1 MDAPLPDNEH
11 LRLEALRALE
21 MLDTP
26 PEQDFDDIVRLATH
40 LCGKR
45 ACVISLIDR
54 ERQWFKARAGFYL
67 SETPRSQAIC
77 AYTILGKDLLE
88 IPDTLADECFRT
100 HPAATAREGVRF
112 YAGVPLLLHDRY
124 AIGTLCVFDESPGR
138 LDEHQREAL
147 QILARQTCRLFELKH
162 SILTEKNLKK
172 ELIFR
177 LELDHINSEARD
189 SYIAGEPPPRVF
201 ERVLKATLEATQSE
215 FGFMG
220 EVFHDEQGAPY
231 LQSHAITDI
240 SWNNATRALYA
251 ASQANGMR
259 FTRLDSLFGA
269 TLVTGETVISNDPAN
284 DPRRGGLPH
293 GHPPLKCYLGLAI
306 RLGDE
311 LVGMIGLANRP
322 GGYDR
327 ALVESLEPLTLMS
340 SGLIRSMRI
349 ERQRNELQERVVRE
363 LQSEI
368 LLREVHHRVKNNMQV
383 ICSMLDLQS
392 RRLNDIRQRAVF
404 TDCRERIRAMSL
416 IHERLYATHCYDR
429 IEFADYLR
437 EMVPLI
443 VESNIPDTTQVHID
457 IDVKP
462 LDVSLDLAS
471 PLALIASEILLNSI
485 KHGFHG
491 RSDCKLQVILDR
503 EGPDCRLT
511 ISDDGPGIEPTT
523 QDRAPESLGMQLID
537 ALIRQIHGHIEF
549 ASLLGGLSTIIHW
562 RAS

>member
-1 MDAPLPDNEH
+1 MEAPLPDNEH
-11 LRLEALRALE
+11 LRLETLRALE

-26 PEQDFDDIVRLATH
+26 PEQDFDDLVRLAVH
-40 LCGKR
+40 LCGKQ

-54 ERQWFKARAGFYL
+54 ERQWFKARAGISL
-67 SETPRSQAIC
+67 SETPRSNAIC

-88 IPDTLADECFRT
+88 IPDTLADERFRT
-100 HPAATAREGVRF
+100 HPAVATEEGVRF
-112 YAGVPLLLHDRY
+112 YAGVPLLLHNRY
-124 AIGTLCVFDESPGR
+124 AIGTLCVFDSSPGQ
-138 LDEHQREAL
+138 LDEHQKEAL
-147 QILARQTCRLFELKH
+147 HILARQTCRLFELKH

-201 ERVLKATLEATQSE
+201 ERVLKAMLEATQSE

-231 LQSHAITDI
+231 LQSHAMTDI
-240 SWNNATRALYA
+240 SWNEATHALYA

-259 FTRLDSLFGA
+259 FTRLDSLFGV
-269 TLVTGETVISNDPAN
+269 TLLTGENVISNAPAS

-322 GGYDR
+322 GGYDTT
-327 ALVESLEPLTLMS
+327 LVESLEPLTLMC

-349 ERQRNELQERVVRE
+349 ERQRNELQERMLRE

-392 RRLNDIRQRAVF
+392 RRLKDMRQRDVF

-429 IEFADYLR
+429 IDFADYLR

-443 VESNIPDTTQVHID
+443 IDSNIPDTTHVHID
-457 IDVKP
+457 LHVET

-485 KHGFHG
+485 KHGFQG
-491 RSDCKLQVILDR
+491 RSDCTLQVILDR
-503 EGPDCRLT
+503 QGSECRLI
-511 ISDDGPGIEPTT
+511 ISDDGPGIQPST
-523 QDRAPESLGMQLID
+523 QERVPESLGMQLID
-537 ALIRQIHGHIEF
+537 ALIRQIHGRIEF
-549 ASLLGGLSTIIHW
+549 ASMLGGLSSIIHW
-562 RAS
+562 RA